1 MAAIALATSSCPEE
15 RRGACLS
22 VLMDSGVPL
31 TEAIAIAAEEGV
43 AGGGGGSKKGR
54 KKKRKGK
61 GKRRGVL
68 AKSVGTM
75 CKMLGRAG
83 VGSDLAKKMRAA
95 ISSGS

>member
-1 MAAIALATSSCPEE
+1 LAAIALATSSCPEE
-15 RRGACLS
+15 RRVACLS
-22 VLMDSGVPL
+22 ALVDSGVPL
-31 TEAIAIAAEEGV
+31 TEAIAIAAEEGG
-43 AGGGGGSKKGR
+43 AGGGGERKMG

-83 VGSDLAKKMRAA
+83 MGAELAKRMQAA
-95 ISSGS
+95 MSSKP